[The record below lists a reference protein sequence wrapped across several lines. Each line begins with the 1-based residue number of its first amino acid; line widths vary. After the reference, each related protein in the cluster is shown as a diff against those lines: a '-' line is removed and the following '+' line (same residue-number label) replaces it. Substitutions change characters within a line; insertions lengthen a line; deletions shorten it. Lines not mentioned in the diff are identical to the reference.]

1 GDGTCLSLWTL
12 EDATAR
18 GPSTTCSLLRR
29 CVTLR
34 PRTRLEDR
42 AGGRAAGPFQRGR
55 FRALHG
61 LPALRR
67 GDHPGLCL
75 RLHPRAPVAR
85 TRAIAAVGA
94 RGKPLAAMT
103 ALNIEILCKSFP
115 AVGAAP
121 SLLIYRDFHLSVE
134 AGSFLCLLGPSGV
147 GKTTLLNMVAGLD
160 RDFEGHINFVDKA
173 PAAVRLAYVF
183 QSPRLLPW
191 RTLLEN
197 LLLVL
202 PPGEEAREEAH
213 RLLQELGLAE
223 AAEVYPERLSLGMQ
237 RRAALARAFAVKPD
251 LLLMDEPFVS
261 LDEPTADR
269 LRDLLHRLLKRH
281 PATVLFV
288 THDSREAIRLA
299 DRILLLQGPAPVRV
313 RRDMT
318 INLAE
323 EERRSESQIEALRQ
337 QLLSC

>member
-1 GDGTCLSLWTL
+1 
-12 EDATAR
+12 
-18 GPSTTCSLLRR
+18 
-29 CVTLR
+29 
-34 PRTRLEDR
+34 
-42 AGGRAAGPFQRGR
+42 
-55 FRALHG
+55 
-61 LPALRR
+61 
-67 GDHPGLCL
+67 
-75 RLHPRAPVAR
+75 
-85 TRAIAAVGA
+85 
-94 RGKPLAAMT
+94 MT

-299 DRILLLQGPAPVRV
+299 DRILLLEGPAPVRV